1 MRRSRLLFVLP
12 LLFLASCS
20 LQKNPDPSDLN
31 LGTSWGNANV
41 DYGQLLLNSNFNS
54 WDASA
59 NANGNPNGQGN
70 ANVNAAFTPLPP
82 SSASPS
88 PSPSANANGAIGG
101 GEAVRT
107 IALLPPELPSDPA
120 LMVPHEV
127 AFDCGLPTTFAK
139 RRFYDRFILQLEA
152 TERYSPA
159 EVSAII
165 AADPAAAKRIQIQ
178 TETRDNLDVVCYAK
192 DESLVLGLVGN
203 GTDGYG
209 AKLVRYLPYR
219 DLLEVAVRSDV
230 LHSAS
235 WPVFPTS
242 FGARRG
248 RVITLK
254 GSNAKASGEFSYDFI
269 ANFLEFTECRNGR
282 SDPCHLMVRP
292 LPTPLVKK

>member
-1 MRRSRLLFVLP
+1 MRRSSLLLVLP
-12 LLFLASCS
+12 LLLLASCS
-20 LQKNPDPSDLN
+20 LQKNPDTSDLN

-59 NANGNPNGQGN
+59 NANLNGQGN
-70 ANVNAAFTPLPP
+70 ANGNVNAAFTPLP
-82 SSASPS
+82 SASASPA
-88 PSPSANANGAIGG
+88 PSANANTNAPIGG

-139 RRFYDRFILQLEA
+139 RKFYERFILQLEA
-152 TERYSPA
+152 TERYSPT
-159 EVSAII
+159 EVSAIV
-165 AADPAAAKRIQIQ
+165 AADASAAKRIQIQ

-192 DESLVLGLVGN
+192 DESLILGLVGN

-230 LHSAS
+230 IHSVA
-235 WPVFPTS
+235 WPVFPSS

-269 ANFLEFTECRNGR
+269 ANFLEFTQCNNGR
-282 SDPCHLMVRP
+282 TDPCHQMVRP
-292 LPTPLVKK
+292 IPTPPAKK